1 MFFRKKGKLRM
12 EENERLLNHIEV
24 TKERYDN
31 QRQLLEHSVDP
42 SEDVIARMKLTEAK
56 YSFLLREARIRH
68 ARRDKL

>member
-31 QRQLLEHSVDP
+31 QRQLIEHSVDP
-42 SEDVIARMKLTEAK
+42 SEDVISRMKLTEAK
-56 YSFLLREARIRH
+56 YSFLIREARIRR
-68 ARRDKL
+68 ARKNSL